1 MFIKVDKG
9 DVNIFNFAKVDKG
22 ADVTFRMS
30 CAFWHMPC
38 FCCFLFFFDK
48 FVKLFGQGSDIN
60 RA

>member
-9 DVNIFNFAKVDKG
+9 DVNIFNFAKVDKAKG

-38 FCCFLFFFDK
+38 SFFVF
-48 FVKLFGQGSDIN
+48 F
-60 RA
+60 